1 MKKVEADDAERMIE
15 EYLKEHSGPNFAS
28 EIADALGLDFG
39 VTFKTINKL
48 LEDGHIKK
56 AKK

>member
-1 MKKVEADDAERMIE
+1 MIE
-15 EYLKEHSGPNFAS
+15 CYLKEHPGPNFAS
-28 EIADALGLDFG
+28 EIADALGLDLG
-39 VTFKTINKL
+39 VTFKAIHKL